1 MCYNFSLNSYK
12 NYILKSNDKTED
24 VKKLLTTPKLLTVLK
39 SDVPVEKVY
48 KEADSIRSCL
58 FPITGDTFTDLYY
71 LFPGIEI
78 YAEEKTT
85 RDSAAHKQGG
95 RTRKRKSKRR
105 NIFITL

>member
-1 MCYNFSLNSYK
+1 M
-12 NYILKSNDKTED
+12 
-24 VKKLLTTPKLLTVLK
+24 
-39 SDVPVEKVY
+39 Y